1 MAIRMSEIRAAMAE
15 ALTDALLADVQVA
28 TAPDQLT
35 PPSLLIGMPT
45 IRYHQAMARGLDSME
60 IPIFGVLPRVH
71 DQAAVD
77 QADEWISGTGH
88 RSVLTIL
95 EADPT
100 LGGACQTLVVR
111 EAVAELWDLP
121 SGSAQLPAYRWT
133 VEVYG

>member
-1 MAIRMSEIRAAMAE
+1 MAIRMADVRAAIA
-15 ALTDALLADVQVA
+15 DALRAVLLAETQIA
-28 TAPDQLT
+28 TAPDQLN
-35 PPSLLIGMPT
+35 PPCLLIGMPT
-45 IRYHQAMARGLDSME
+45 VRYHQAMARGLDAME
-60 IPIFGVLPRVH
+60 IPIFGILPRIH

-77 QADEWISGTGH
+77 QADEWISGTGS

-111 EAVAELWDLP
+111 EAVAELWEYP
-121 SGSAQLPAYRWT
+121 SGGAQLPSYHWL